1 MKLDKEILRLSAPA
15 IVSNITVPLL
25 GLSDTAISGHLGNEA
40 YIGAIAVGSMLINA
54 VFWLFGFLRM
64 GTTGLTALAYGAGDR
79 QSCLTTLWQSVLVA
93 VVGGMAVIAFRSP
106 IFRVLGVVMGAT
118 DQVEGLAAQYFGIV
132 IWAAPAQLAT
142 MCVLGWFLGMQDTV
156 RPMTISI
163 GVNVLN
169 IVLSLGLV
177 LGGGMGFRGV
187 AFGTLIANWCGLAL
201 AVGLLLRFGRGWL
214 SAPRLRQVLACARL
228 RRFFTVNVNIFFRSA
243 CVMGVTVAVT
253 AIGARI
259 GDLALAANAVMMQF
273 FLFFSYF
280 MDGLAFTG
288 EALAGRYAGAS
299 DRRMLVSSTN
309 RLMLWAGILAVAFF
323 AVYAVGYRQII
334 GFITDVPDVVA
345 YAGDMGVWI
354 MLMPPLTV
362 GAFIFDGFYIGLTA
376 TGRML
381 RTTVASALIFFAVA
395 LINPGGERL
404 IAVPTNDRLWAA
416 FLAYLF
422 CRGFFLALWWPS
434 TRRHATHPN

>member
-1 MKLDKEILRLSAPA
+1 MKLDKDILRLSAPA

-25 GLSDTAISGHLGNEA
+25 GLSDTAISGHLGDEA

-79 QSCLTTLWQSVLVA
+79 PSCLTTLWQSVLVA
-93 VVGGMAVIAFRSP
+93 VAGGVALIAFRAP
-106 IFRVLGVVMGAT
+106 IFSALGAVMGAT
-118 DQVEGLAAQYFGIV
+118 DHVEGLAAQYFGIV

-142 MCVLGWFLGMQDTV
+142 MCVLGWFLGMQDTL

-177 LGGGMGFRGV
+177 IGGGMGFKGV
-187 AFGTLIANWCGLAL
+187 ACGTLIANWCGLAL
-201 AVGLLLRFGRGWL
+201 AVVLLMRFSRGWM
-214 SAPRLRQVLACARL
+214 SMPRARQVFDLGRL

-259 GDLALAANAVMMQF
+259 GDVALAANAVLMQF

-288 EALAGRYAGAS
+288 EALAGRYAGAG
-299 DRRMLVSSTN
+299 DRKMLIACTN
-309 RLMLWAGILAVAFF
+309 RLMLWAAILAAAFF
-323 AVYAVGYRQII
+323 AVYAVGYKYII

-345 YAGDMGVWI
+345 YAGDMAVWI

-381 RTTVASALIFFAVA
+381 RTTLASAAIFFAIA
-395 LINPGGERL
+395 LINPAGHHWL
-404 IAVPTNDRLWAA
+404 AVPANNRLWAA
-416 FLAYLF
+416 FLTYLF
-422 CRGFFLALWWPS
+422 CRGLFLALLWGK
-434 TRRHATHPN
+434 TRAQFTR